1 MLLFYKYI
9 QLLSIKKCVIMYY
22 IKLKEVNLMLLSKAE
37 MEKIDKLIKK
47 DLESGKIEP
56 VPQDKIFDFLPA
68 KDGAV
73 RIMTFNI
80 RCSEVGVQTAESRYP
95 LVSETILKSNADS
108 VGLQEATPEWM
119 EYLKVALSDKY
130 DYVGIP
136 REDDGEYSSIFY
148 LKDKYTVTE
157 SGNFWLSE
165 TPEKE
170 SKGWDAACYRIC
182 TWAVLENK
190 ATKEKY
196 VHVNTHL
203 DHRGVSARRNGV
215 ELMLKHLK
223 KYNDI
228 PAVFTADMNILE
240 GEENYIQFVNSGF
253 MYDTKYQAKS
263 SVNYLTY
270 HDVHPSEQ
278 EKSIIDYV
286 MINDKFSADTYRV
299 VTAGIDGKYVSDH
312 FPVYADIFRK

>member
-1 MLLFYKYI
+1 MLPTP
-9 QLLSIKKCVIMYY
+9 
-22 IKLKEVNLMLLSKAE
+22 EE
-37 MEKIDKLIKK
+37 MKKIDELIKR
-47 DLESGKIEP
+47 DIESGTIEP
-56 VPQDKIFDFLPA
+56 VPQDKIFDFLP
-68 KDGAV
+68 KKENVV
-73 RIMTFNI
+73 RIMSFNI
-80 RCSEVGVQTAESRYP
+80 RCGDVGVQTAESRYK
-95 LVSETILKSNADS
+95 LVSDTIFKGEPDS
-108 VGLQEATPEWM
+108 VGIQEATPEWM
-119 EYLKVALSDKY
+119 EFLKDALSDKY

-190 ATKEKY
+190 ETKEKY

-203 DHRGVSARRNGV
+203 DHVGVLARRNGV
-215 ELMLKHLK
+215 ELMLNHLK
-223 KYNDI
+223 NYNDI

-240 GEENYIQFVNSGF
+240 GEENYLQFVNSGF
-253 MYDTKYQAKS
+253 MYDTKYKAENT
-263 SVNYLTY
+263 VNYLTY

-312 FPVYADIFRK
+312 FPVYADLYIK

>member
-1 MLLFYKYI
+1 MLSEKE
-9 QLLSIKKCVIMYY
+9 LL
-22 IKLKEVNLMLLSKAE
+22 
-37 MEKIDKLIKK
+37 KIEELIKEDIK
-47 DLESGKIEP
+47 SGKIEL
-56 VPQDKIFDFLPA
+56 VPEDKIFDFLPKNENA
-68 KDGAV
+68 I
-73 RIMTFNI
+73 RIMSFNI
-80 RCSEVGVQTAESRYP
+80 RCSDVGVQTAESRYT
-95 LVSETILKSNADS
+95 LVRDTILKGAPDS

-119 EYLKVALSDKY
+119 NYLKDALSDKY

-148 LKDKYTVTE
+148 LKDKYSIAE

-190 ATKEKY
+190 ETKEKY

-203 DHRGVSARRNGV
+203 DHVGVLARRNGV
-215 ELMLKHLK
+215 ELMLGHLK
-223 KYNDI
+223 NYNDI

-240 GEENYIQFVNSGF
+240 GEENYLQFVNSGF
-253 MYDTKYQAKS
+253 MYDTKYQAPNT
-263 SVNYLTY
+263 VNYLTY

-286 MINDKFSADTYRV
+286 MINNKFSADTYRV

-312 FPVYADIFRK
+312 FPVYADLYINK

>member
-1 MLLFYKYI
+1 MLPTP
-9 QLLSIKKCVIMYY
+9 
-22 IKLKEVNLMLLSKAE
+22 EE
-37 MEKIDKLIKK
+37 MKKIDELIKR
-47 DLESGKIEP
+47 DIESGTIEP
-56 VPQDKIFDFLPA
+56 VPQDKIFDFLP
-68 KDGAV
+68 KKENV
-73 RIMTFNI
+73 IRIMSFNI
-80 RCSEVGVQTAESRYP
+80 RCGDVGVQTAESRYK
-95 LVSETILKSNADS
+95 LVSDTIFKGEPDS
-108 VGLQEATPEWM
+108 VGIQEATTEWM
-119 EYLKVALSDKY
+119 EYLKDALSDKY

-190 ATKEKY
+190 ETKEKY

-203 DHRGVSARRNGV
+203 DHVGVLARRNGV
-215 ELMLKHLK
+215 ELMLNHLK
-223 KYNDI
+223 NYNDI

-240 GEENYIQFVNSGF
+240 GEENYLQFVNSGF
-253 MYDTKYQAKS
+253 MYDTKYKAES
-263 SVNYLTY
+263 TVNYLTY

-312 FPVYADIFRK
+312 FPVYADLYIK